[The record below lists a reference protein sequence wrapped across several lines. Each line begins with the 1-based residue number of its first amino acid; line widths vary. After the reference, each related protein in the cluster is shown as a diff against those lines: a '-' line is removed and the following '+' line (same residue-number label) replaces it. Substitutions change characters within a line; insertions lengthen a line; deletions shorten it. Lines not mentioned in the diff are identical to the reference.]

1 MGFTTENDRALR
13 LGAAS
18 HGNQV
23 GGLLADG
30 WRGKEPSVARF
41 AQRGTAALCV
51 QLREAGRGFQGAL
64 ARTLGGKYGK
74 TGENTGKSGPRPG
87 AAGQHGCYGG
97 GAGPAPGSH
106 GSAAAAARRRGS
118 RCGLASSGWE
128 AGAVRMEEEE
138 LSEEEHLRQEEEEEA
153 LSEQE
158 EEEQALVPC
167 PLTEEMLKEGLSLL
181 CKTGNGLA
189 HAYVKFE
196 AKYKDLT
203 DISLLECFIH
213 LRYVD
218 LSENK
223 LQDLSPLS
231 SLTHLLWLKVDG
243 NLLTSARMQELPY
256 LQIISFAHNHIKDME
271 GITHP
276 CLANLSLKGNKI
288 RTALG
293 LSQALF
299 SLHNLE
305 LRGNKLESTAGF
317 NLPKLKNLYLA
328 QNAIRSLEGLEALEQ
343 LTTLH
348 LRDNQL
354 ETLDGFCSS
363 MKCLRYLNLRNN
375 GISTFQEVAKLQVL
389 PMLQALVLLDNPCS
403 DEPNYRLE
411 VLVLLPR
418 LERLDKESFEQDERA
433 EANEIR
439 QKRQEEEKETEGSL
453 QGDMTE

>member
-1 MGFTTENDRALR
+1 
-13 LGAAS
+13 
-18 HGNQV
+18 
-23 GGLLADG
+23 
-30 WRGKEPSVARF
+30 
-41 AQRGTAALCV
+41 
-51 QLREAGRGFQGAL
+51 
-64 ARTLGGKYGK
+64 
-74 TGENTGKSGPRPG
+74 
-87 AAGQHGCYGG
+87 
-97 GAGPAPGSH
+97 
-106 GSAAAAARRRGS
+106 
-118 RCGLASSGWE
+118 
-128 AGAVRMEEEE
+128 MEEEE
-138 LSEEEHLRQEEEEEA
+138 LSEEEHLRQEEEEEEEEEA

-158 EEEQALVPC
+158 EEEQVREALVPC

-181 CKTGNGLA
+181 CKTSNGLA

-317 NLPKLKNLYLA
+317 NLPKLKNLYLV
-328 QNAIRSLEGLEALEQ
+328 RDQ
-343 LTTLH
+343 LAWEMGV
-348 LRDNQL
+348 RCRKAWQIQAVGGR
-354 ETLDGFCSS
+354 ETLSPSKQHNLHASPFSS
-363 MKCLRYLNLRNN
+363 V
-375 GISTFQEVAKLQVL
+375 FA
-389 PMLQALVLLDNPCS
+389 A
-403 DEPNYRLE
+403 
-411 VLVLLPR
+411 
-418 LERLDKESFEQDERA
+418 
-433 EANEIR
+433 
-439 QKRQEEEKETEGSL
+439 
-453 QGDMTE
+453 